1 MERGERGG
9 TVPARM
15 YSSSLPVN
23 CGAAPRQVVAAVVV
37 VLVDLAVALTLR
49 LPPLTPQ
56 CAPLY
61 LSLLLCFC
69 RPPFN
74 TTFMGHR
81 FKLATV
87 VRLVSEV
94 NGGSRLTSS

>member
-49 LPPLTPQ
+49 LPPLPLS
-56 CAPLY
+56 APLY
-61 LSLLLCFC
+61 ICRCFSVSVARLSIQLSW
-69 RPPFN
+69 
-74 TTFMGHR
+74 
-81 FKLATV
+81 ATALSWR
-87 VRLVSEV
+87 RLFD
-94 NGGSRLTSS
+94 